1 MGLVD
6 DVVAKVVVHLC
17 GSSNARQ
24 VSIQG
29 DAVML
34 DDMPESID
42 SFIEGLQSKS
52 V

>member
-6 DVVAKVVVHLC
+6 DVDAKVVVHLC
-17 GSSNARQ
+17 GSSKARWD
-24 VSIQG
+24 SIQS
-29 DAVML
+29 DAVTL

-42 SFIEGLQSKS
+42 SFIEGLQSKG